1 MLHFTQ
7 TIPDGGVAVWHI
19 EEDESELVELL
30 TASGSCMA
38 ADYAAT
44 VASWRSESRRKEW
57 LAVRILVARCL
68 GAGCRIAYLPS
79 GRPYVADGSCRI
91 SISHTKGFAAIVW
104 HARCAVGIDIEQRSE
119 RVMRVRS
126 KFVNAAEQ
134 ELASTI
140 EGALCIWCAKET
152 AYKILDTPT
161 IDLQQE
167 VTVTVPKNTK
177 ANRSLVKMRCIFSS
191 SSQGI
196 AQTSLFSALASNVG
210 SLLKPTAPAG
220 LLDTFV
226 TGGFIEP
233 KIIEAKY
240 LSSGKAAVSLSSPT
254 GAVSLSEPSA
264 FSLRLPMT
272 VVSEPR
278 YLLVWA
284 VCS

>member
-38 ADYAAT
+38 ADYAET

-79 GRPYVADGSCRI
+79 GRPYVVDGSCRI

-134 ELASTI
+134 ELASTV

-152 AYKILDTPT
+152 AYKILDIPT

-177 ANRSLVKMRCIFSS
+177 AN

-196 AQTSLFSALASNVG
+196 AQTSLFSALASSVG

-254 GAVSLSEPSA
+254 RADSLSEPSA
-264 FSLRLPMT
+264 FSLRLPMA